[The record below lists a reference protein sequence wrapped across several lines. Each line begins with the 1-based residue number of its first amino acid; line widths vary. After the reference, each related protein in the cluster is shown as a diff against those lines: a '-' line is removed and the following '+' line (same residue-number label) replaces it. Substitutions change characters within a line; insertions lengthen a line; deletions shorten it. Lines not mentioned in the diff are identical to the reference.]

1 MKACKKETIGE
12 IIVFT
17 GELKVIDLKIIS
29 F

>member
-1 MKACKKETIGE
+1 MMAFKKETVGA

-17 GELKVIDLKIIS
+17 GKLNVIDLKIIS